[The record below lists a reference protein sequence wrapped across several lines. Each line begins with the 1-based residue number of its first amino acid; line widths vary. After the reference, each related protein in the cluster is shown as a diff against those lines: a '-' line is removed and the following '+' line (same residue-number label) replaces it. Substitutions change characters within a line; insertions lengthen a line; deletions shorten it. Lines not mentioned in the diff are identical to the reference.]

1 MPAPTAN
8 SDASP
13 SSPAPARKSPLK
25 RILGISLK
33 IIVACLGIWFVS
45 RLVNWNDTATIPART
60 EIRHIIIINDT
71 RVVVRR
77 QFTLEAPIP
86 ASLPAGSAAAPVP
99 PLATQLRRQV
109 TVEFPDKPID
119 LNVELRDGWKRVS
132 MIVGEHALVPG
143 SHEEL
148 NLPRVLDLDVAM
160 LATDKGQQVQEG
172 LRTLLTHARK
182 RWYFLLAAWAILVVP
197 FLVSSIRWRAL
208 MQPQGMYLPLSKCL
222 QLTFV
227 GQFYSIMLPGITG
240 GDLVKI
246 VYTARLTGS
255 KTKSIV
261 TILLDRVIGLIALMV
276 IAGVSASVL
285 LLKNRHDG
293 GSAHTDE
300 TLRNVVLLIVGIL
313 LCMALFALVYFSRR
327 LRNLTGLQRLIDHS
341 HMPDFIKHADEALHT
356 YRSHFGLLGWA
367 FAISIVSQLALPV
380 SAWLSGMAFGVHMNV
395 GYYLSYVPV
404 AIIAVSL
411 PSLPQGVGVLDG
423 LIVHFL
429 ANRGMAT
436 ASQAFAIAQAIRF
449 LPILWN
455 FVGAYWVFTGKF
467 SRHQAIE
474 EQKKLDVSTPS

>member
-1 MPAPTAN
+1 
-8 SDASP
+8 
-13 SSPAPARKSPLK
+13 
-25 RILGISLK
+25 
-33 IIVACLGIWFVS
+33 
-45 RLVNWNDTATIPART
+45 
-60 EIRHIIIINDT
+60 
-71 RVVVRR
+71 
-77 QFTLEAPIP
+77 
-86 ASLPAGSAAAPVP
+86 
-99 PLATQLRRQV
+99 
-109 TVEFPDKPID
+109 
-119 LNVELRDGWKRVS
+119 
-132 MIVGEHALVPG
+132 
-143 SHEEL
+143 
-148 NLPRVLDLDVAM
+148 
-160 LATDKGQQVQEG
+160 
-172 LRTLLTHARK
+172 
-182 RWYFLLAAWAILVVP
+182 
-197 FLVSSIRWRAL
+197 
-208 MQPQGMYLPLSKCL
+208 MQPQGMHLPLSKCL

-276 IAGVSASVL
+276 IAGVSASML

-293 GSAHTDE
+293 GSALTDD
-300 TLRNVVLLIVGIL
+300 TLRNVVLLIAGIL

-327 LRNLTGLQRLIDHS
+327 LRNVTGLQRLIDHS
-341 HMPDFIKHADEALHT
+341 HMPDFIKHADEVLHT

-367 FAISIVSQLALPV
+367 FAISIVSQLTLPV

-395 GYYLSYVPV
+395 GYHLSYVPV

-455 FVGAYWVFTGKF
+455 FVGAYWVVTGKF
-467 SRHQAIE
+467 SRHQAL
-474 EQKKLDVSTPS
+474 EQQKQMDAASPP

>member
-1 MPAPTAN
+1 MPM
-8 SDASP
+8 P
-13 SSPAPARKSPLK
+13 SSPSTCCCSASPPASARKSPLK
-25 RILGISLK
+25 RILVTSLK

-45 RLVNWNDTATIPART
+45 RLVDWNDTATIPART
-60 EIRHIIIINDT
+60 EIRHVIIVNPT

-77 QFTLEAPIP
+77 QFTLGMPVP
-86 ASLPAGSAAAPVP
+86 SPLPAATAVAPAP
-99 PLATQLRRQV
+99 ATTQPRRQV
-109 TVEFPDKPID
+109 TIEFPDKPIE

-132 MIVGEHALVPG
+132 MIVGEHAQIPG

-148 NLPRVLDLDVAM
+148 NVPRVLDLDIAM
-160 LATDKGQQVQEG
+160 LATDKGQQIQEG

-182 RWYFLLAAWAILVVP
+182 RWYFLLAAWAILVIP

-208 MQPQGMYLPLSKCL
+208 MQPQGMHLPLSKCL

-276 IAGVSASVL
+276 IAGVSASML

-293 GSAHTDE
+293 GSALTDD
-300 TLRNVVLLIVGIL
+300 TLRNVVLLIAGIL

-327 LRNLTGLQRLIDHS
+327 LRNVTGLQRLIDHS
-341 HMPDFIKHADEALHT
+341 HMPDFIKHADEVLHT

-367 FAISIVSQLALPV
+367 FAISIVSQLTLPV
-380 SAWLSGMAFGVHMNV
+380 SAWLSGMA
-395 GYYLSYVPV
+395 
-404 AIIAVSL
+404 
-411 PSLPQGVGVLDG
+411 
-423 LIVHFL
+423 
-429 ANRGMAT
+429 
-436 ASQAFAIAQAIRF
+436 ASHRSKS
-449 LPILWN
+449 N
-455 FVGAYWVFTGKF
+455 T
-467 SRHQAIE
+467 
-474 EQKKLDVSTPS
+474 STRMGRARP